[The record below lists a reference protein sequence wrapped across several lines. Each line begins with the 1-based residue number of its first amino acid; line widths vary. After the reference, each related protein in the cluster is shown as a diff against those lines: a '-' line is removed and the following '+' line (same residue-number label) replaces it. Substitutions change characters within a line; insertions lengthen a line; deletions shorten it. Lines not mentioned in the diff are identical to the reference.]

1 MRVLNAGLA
10 VVFAVVLA
18 FWADRIGGSWGGGYW
33 AFDLVAGW
41 LVCAAAVSREHRLW
55 EHRLWEHRLWARAAA
70 WLGGGVGRLRGQG
83 VAAVAGCLVAV
94 AAVVVSRLAELP
106 SEPGPAMA
114 LALGV
119 LVASAV
125 RTLPAAQAR
134 VVAVAGL
141 VVVLATLLPYGT
153 AAPSLPA
160 PATTLA
166 AATWTCALA
175 AGLTPR
181 VLAARRRA
189 AAGRVR
195 AEVRRQ
201 VARELHDVVAHHVT
215 GIVLQSQAARVLAR
229 KRPEHLEGTL
239 AGIEASGA
247 EAMAATRRLVGL
259 LRNLG
264 DGHRGQGLPGEGLP
278 GEGFSG
284 EGLLGEGPRGEGVP
298 GQGLSAVLTVEELKA
313 LAARLPGPEV
323 RWDLP
328 EAPDWPPEVA
338 ATVYRTVQESL
349 TNIARHA
356 PRARLVTVGVRRTR
370 DTLTV
375 EVTDDGPPAR
385 RRPGHRSGYGLI
397 GMRERL
403 HALGGHL
410 HAAPRE
416 GRGWAVRATLPL
428 RATP

>member
-41 LVCAAAVSREHRLW
+41 LVCAAAVTRDHRSWERAAGWLRGRRLW
-55 EHRLWEHRLWARAAA
+55 GRAAGWLRGRRLWGRAA
-70 WLGGGVGRLRGQG
+70 GRPGGQG
-83 VAAVAGCLVAV
+83 AAAVAGCLVAV

-125 RTLPAAQAR
+125 RTLPAARAG
-134 VVAVAGL
+134 VVAAAGL

-166 AATWTCALA
+166 AAIWICALA

-189 AAGRVR
+189 AARRVR

-201 VARELHDVVAHHVT
+201 LARELHDVVAHHVT

-229 KRPEHLEGTL
+229 RRPERLEGSL

-259 LRNLG
+259 LRQPGDGLLG
-264 DGHRGQGLPGEGLP
+264 DGLLDDGLPA
-278 GEGFSG
+278 
-284 EGLLGEGPRGEGVP
+284 VP
-298 GQGLSAVLTVEELKA
+298 TVEELKA
-313 LAARLPGPEV
+313 LATRLPGPEV

-328 EAPDWPPEVA
+328 EAPEWPPEVA
-338 ATVYRTVQESL
+338 VTVYRTVQESL
-349 TNIARHA
+349 TNVARHA

-385 RRPGHRSGYGLI
+385 RRPGHGSGYGLI

-410 HAAPRE
+410 HAAPRD

-428 RATP
+428 RASP